1 MSGRASSMSSSP
13 RADTRNSAPGAV
25 IPSWRS
31 PWRIDFRRGT
41 QALNRRRPQWKVAMA
56 SARDNALVSN
66 VTYGDDAEI
75 HALLSDLRRNDP
87 VHWTEPDGFRP
98 FWAITKYADI
108 LEIERLN
115 DRFLNEPRSVLMSKE
130 AEHNLAA
137 MWGGPD
143 PKTGR

>member
-1 MSGRASSMSSSP
+1 
-13 RADTRNSAPGAV
+13 
-25 IPSWRS
+25 
-31 PWRIDFRRGT
+31 
-41 QALNRRRPQWKVAMA
+41 MA

-66 VTYGDDAEI
+66 VTYGDDVEI
-75 HALLSDLRRNDP
+75 HALLSELRRNDP

-143 PKTGR
+143 PKTRSEERRVGKECR